1 MLYFVFTV
9 DGDWEEY
16 YNPKLSE
23 EERAPNLKKLLN
35 FIDKEITT
43 VLRII
48 DGKFIHFVHTSP
60 RARDFFL
67 GPEFISRWKKIEEH
81 HGSIGIHCHEDDPRK
96 AYYFDDQERM
106 EKAIGYFTNGLRD
119 KGLFPLAYRGGYMAF
134 SPKTILLLEKNEIF
148 LDFSCEPGRYLI
160 HGEKMLVA
168 DWRGSPCNFYRMDY
182 TDHRKPGNSK
192 VFEVPIGNALG
203 GYLHIELSSIIK
215 MWNIAKILKRKAKT
229 NDVIVSV
236 LAHTFEFGN
245 FLRVFK
251 IRLTL
256 AILKRYANF
265 INAKEALAIVN
276 KK

>member
-23 EERAPNLKKLLN
+23 EERAPNLKKLLA

-67 GPEFISRWKKIEEH
+67 KPEFISRWKKIEEH
-81 HGSIGIHCHEDDPRK
+81 KGSIGIHCHEDDPRK
-96 AYYFDDQERM
+96 AYYFDDQQRM
-106 EKAIGYFTNGLRD
+106 EKAIGYFADGLRH
-119 KGLFPLAYRGGYMAF
+119 KGLSPLAYRGGYMAF
-134 SPKTILLLEKNEIF
+134 SPKTIVLLEKHEIF
-148 LDFSCEPGRYLI
+148 LDFSCEPGRYLV
-160 HGEKMLVA
+160 HGEKMLVS
-168 DWRGSPCNFYRMDY
+168 DWRGSPFNFYRMDY

-192 VFEVPIGNALG
+192 VFEIPIGSASG
-203 GYLHIELSSIIK
+203 GYLYIEMSSIIK
-215 MWNIAKILKRKAKT
+215 MWKIARILKSKART
-229 NDVIVSV
+229 REVMVSV

-245 FLRVFK
+245 YLRALK
-251 IRLTL
+251 IRLVLT
-256 AILKRYANF
+256 ILKRYANF
-265 INAKEALAIVN
+265 INAQEALDIVN
-276 KK
+276 KM